1 MLQESDCVDPG
12 GISIRDTSFS
22 WESIDSQAG
31 SRQSLLDNK
40 GRSRL
45 LSSGVG
51 RSRGQSEVSSG
62 REPPPGDSG
71 GGGGDAGGGPED
83 MDLTRRQREQ
93 RKKDIRDKVHNEQ
106 SLLIRKFNS
115 WKVVLPYI
123 NVLKYSHS
131 LSNSLTIL

>member
-106 SLLIRKFNS
+106 VYRLYSTSVQTVQYKKDIRD
-115 WKVVLPYI
+115 KVH
-123 NVLKYSHS
+123 N
-131 LSNSLTIL
+131 